1 MSSTSAVLMSI
12 HAVSAATMPCVTGN
26 AFRSYLRSSVSCNA
40 AGVSTA
46 MAGGYDDAPASVED
60 RGVCSVRTDFPPP
73 SHPCASDTRL
83 AVSEALDEELV
94 SAAIVRAHVDQGWWS
109 GVRRSVRREATTSVA
124 GCQRKN
130 AKIARE
136 ACHFSKLPPSWLKSS
151 ANSCFVCSFVR
162 TDASA
167 RKRHGML

>member
-1 MSSTSAVLMSI
+1 
-12 HAVSAATMPCVTGN
+12 
-26 AFRSYLRSSVSCNA
+26 
-40 AGVSTA
+40 

-130 AKIARE
+130 AKTARE
-136 ACHFSKLPPSWLKSS
+136 ACHFSKSPQFRLEIFGE
-151 ANSCFVCSFVR
+151 FVLYMQFFQNGC
-162 TDASA
+162 
-167 RKRHGML
+167 